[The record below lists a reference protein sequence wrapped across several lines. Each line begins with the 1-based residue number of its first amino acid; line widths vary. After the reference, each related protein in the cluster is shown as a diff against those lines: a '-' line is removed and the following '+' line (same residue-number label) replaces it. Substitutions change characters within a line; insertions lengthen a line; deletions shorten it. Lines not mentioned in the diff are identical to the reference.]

1 MSVPSQHPFP
11 FILLV
16 EFIFCSQ
23 DSSSI
28 TLSPYCIDGH
38 NLTLRPG
45 SAYDFVNESTTFP
58 SHGSHLRDGHMI
70 QWQPQGPY
78 PEHFLDTI
86 TINKFYRFSHFS
98 RAGKVVELGVIGSL
112 FFFFTPKGD
121 LDEKSVQYKR
131 NQS

>member
-1 MSVPSQHPFP
+1 MDITSPS
-11 FILLV
+11 
-16 EFIFCSQ
+16 
-23 DSSSI
+23 
-28 TLSPYCIDGH
+28 G
-38 NLTLRPG
+38 PG

-112 FFFFTPKGD
+112 FFFFFNPKGD